1 MTYRHW
7 ATVDE
12 QGRLVVPPEIARRF
26 GLQPGARVL
35 LEAHEHEVTL
45 RRAVHMLRRVYVE
58 VTNRCN
64 LYCRTCI
71 RNDWDVHYGRMSQE
85 TYDRILAGLKAWDPV
100 PEVFFA
106 GFGEPLVHPHI
117 VEWVRQAKALGASVQ
132 LITNGILLDE
142 AMAQALIE
150 AGLDMIWVS
159 IDAASPE
166 GFTDIRL
173 GAYLPHIIAN
183 LERLQALKARVSG
196 TPSPWHPPRLG
207 IATVLMRRNVHEFPQ
222 VLALGKRLGAVAF
235 SVSNLMAYTEAM
247 QPESLY
253 TQAMYAVHDQGEMD
267 PRPALSFPSLDL
279 DPQTQAAV
287 WAALRSDTRLE
298 FFGAR
303 LDGLVGVCPFVR
315 RGSTSVRWDGLVSPC
330 WPLLYDHETFLDQ
343 RRRRVRAY
351 HVGSVLER
359 DLPAL
364 WHDPAYAAFR
374 ERVMA
379 FDFPPCARCNACELA
394 SHNEE
399 DCFGNEHPTCGGCL
413 WAQGFIQCP

>member
-1 MTYRHW
+1 
-7 ATVDE
+7 
-12 QGRLVVPPEIARRF
+12 
-26 GLQPGARVL
+26 
-35 LEAHEHEVTL
+35 
-45 RRAVHMLRRVYVE
+45 

-71 RNDWDVHYGRMSQE
+71 RNDWDVNYGRMSQE

-132 LITNGILLDE
+132 L
-142 AMAQALIE
+142 
-150 AGLDMIWVS
+150 
-159 IDAASPE
+159 
-166 GFTDIRL
+166 
-173 GAYLPHIIAN
+173 
-183 LERLQALKARVSG
+183 
-196 TPSPWHPPRLG
+196 
-207 IATVLMRRNVHEFPQ
+207 MRRNVREFPQ

-247 QPESLY
+247 QPEALY
-253 TQAMYAVHDQGEMD
+253 AQAMYTVHDPAEMD
-267 PRPALSFPSLDL
+267 SR
-279 DPQTQAAV
+279 
-287 WAALRSDTRLE
+287 TRQE

-330 WPLLYDHETFLDQ
+330 WPLLYDHETFLGQ

-351 HVGSVLER
+351 HVGSVLE
-359 DLPAL
+359 
-364 WHDPAYAAFR
+364 
-374 ERVMA
+374 
-379 FDFPPCARCNACELA
+379 
-394 SHNEE
+394 HNEE